1 MAKRKTTR
9 REAARRKRVRSK
21 KAKSALPRI
30 KRLRLDGT
38 SLSIE
43 RLAPLVRG
51 GDLHLTVS
59 AGARARVKAARAH
72 VDDLVDN
79 EAVVYGV
86 TTGFGKLKDVAI
98 PSEDLV
104 ELQKNLVLSHCC
116 GVGDPMPVEEV
127 RIAQVLRLN
136 GLLRGH
142 SGIRPQTIDKLTRL
156 FNAGFGPEV
165 PRQGSVGASGDL
177 APLSHMAATY
187 MGHGRVQ
194 LGGRSMTAKAAL
206 KKLGEEPLV
215 LHAKEGLALIN
226 GTEIMKAIGVVV
238 CQRASE
244 LSKLTDAVASL
255 SVEALFGSASPFDQ
269 RLADLKGDPGHERT
283 ASNVRACLNR
293 SEVMKSHTGC
303 DRVQDPY
310 SLRCVPQIHGAAKN
324 AIAHVAG
331 VLEQELNSVTDNPI
345 LFPETG
351 EVVSAGMFHGQSI
364 SMVMDYLGMAL
375 ATLANVSE
383 RRVEQLVNPDLSN
396 LPAFLAPKPGLH
408 SGYMIAQVAAAALAS
423 ENKVHA
429 HPASVDTVPTSAN
442 QEDHV
447 SMGVTAARKA
457 RTILENTEQVVAIE
471 LLCAAQ
477 AREFHPELA
486 AGKGAQALHDYLRE
500 SVAPLFRDRYAH
512 TDLEASC
519 VLVRDG
525 SALAAVERKA
535 GRLEACT
542 ASG

>member
-9 REAARRKRVRSK
+9 RKTARRKRVRSK
-21 KAKSALPRI
+21 KAKSAPPRV
-30 KRLRLDGT
+30 KHLRLDGT

-51 GDLHLTVS
+51 EALHLTVS
-59 AGARARVKAARAH
+59 AGARARVKAART
-72 VDDLVDN
+72 LVD
-79 EAVVYGV
+79 ELVQDEVVVYGV

-104 ELQKNLVLSHCC
+104 ELQKNLVLSHSC
-116 GVGDPMPVEEV
+116 GVGEPMPVEEV

-142 SGIRPQTIDKLTRL
+142 SGVRPQTVDKLTRL
-156 FNAGFGPEV
+156 FNSGFVPEV

-177 APLSHMAATY
+177 APLSHMAAAY
-187 MGHGRVQ
+187 MGHGRAQ
-194 LGGRSMTAKAAL
+194 LDGRSMTAKAAL

-215 LHAKEGLALIN
+215 LQAKEGLALIN

-238 CQRASE
+238 CQRALE
-244 LSKLTDAVASL
+244 LSKLSDAVASL
-255 SVEALFGSASPFDQ
+255 SIEALFGSASPFDQ

-283 ASNVRACLNR
+283 ASNVRACLKR
-293 SEVMKSHTGC
+293 SEVMKSHADC

-324 AIAHVAG
+324 AFAHVAG
-331 VLEQELNSVTDNPI
+331 VLERELNSVTDNPI

-351 EVVSAGMFHGQSI
+351 EVVSAGMFHGQPI

-457 RTILENTEQVVAIE
+457 RTILENTELVVAIE

-477 AREFHPELA
+477 AREFHPEFA
-486 AGKGAQALHDYLRE
+486 AGKGAQALHDHLRG
-500 SVAPLFRDRYAH
+500 SVAPLFRDRYVS
-512 TDLEASC
+512 TDIEASC
-519 VLVRDG
+519 ALVRDG

-535 GRLEACT
+535 GRLEA
-542 ASG
+542 

>member
-9 REAARRKRVRSK
+9 RKTTRRKRASSK
-21 KAKSALPRI
+21 KAKAAAPRV

-38 SLSIE
+38 SLSID

-51 GDLHLTVS
+51 EDLHLTVS
-59 AGARARVKAARAH
+59 AGARARVKEARAF
-72 VDDLVDN
+72 VDELVED
-79 EAVVYGV
+79 EEVVYGV

-98 PSEDLV
+98 PSEDLI
-104 ELQKNLVLSHCC
+104 ELQENLVLSHCC
-116 GVGDPMPVEEV
+116 GVGEPMPLEEV

-142 SGIRPQTIDKLTRL
+142 SGVRLQTIEKLARL
-156 FNAGFGPEV
+156 FNAGFIPLV

-177 APLSHMAATY
+177 APLSHMAAAY
-187 MGHGRVQ
+187 MGHGRVA
-194 LGGRSMTAKAAL
+194 LAGRSMTAKAAL

-238 CQRASE
+238 CYRARS
-244 LSKLTDAVASL
+244 LSKLSDAIAAL
-255 SVEALFGSASPFDQ
+255 SIDALFGSVGPFDQ

-283 ASNVRACLNR
+283 ASNVRACLKR
-293 SEVMKSHTGC
+293 SEVLKSHSDC

-310 SLRCVPQIHGAAKN
+310 SLRCVPQIHGSSKN
-324 AIAHVAG
+324 SIAHVTA
-331 VLEQELNSVTDNPI
+331 VLERELNSVTDNPI
-345 LFPETG
+345 LFPDTG
-351 EVVSAGMFHGQSI
+351 EVVSAGMFHGQPI
-364 SMVMDYLGMAL
+364 SMVMDYLGLAL

-383 RRVEQLVNPDLSN
+383 RRVEQLVNPDLSH

-457 RTILENTEQVVAIE
+457 RVILENTEQVLAIE

-477 AREFHPELA
+477 AREFHPELR
-486 AGKGAQALHDYLRE
+486 AGKGAQALYDHLRE

-512 TDLEASC
+512 ADLIASC
-519 VLVRDG
+519 DLVRDG

-535 GRLEACT
+535 GRLEA
-542 ASG
+542 

>member
-1 MAKRKTTR
+1 MAKRKSTGR
-9 REAARRKRVRSK
+9 RSTRRKRARK
-21 KAKSALPRI
+21 KKVKAAAPKV

-38 SLSIE
+38 TLSLE

-51 GDLHLTVS
+51 EDLHLTVS
-59 AGARARVKAARAH
+59 AGARALVKEARA
-72 VDDLVDN
+72 LVD
-79 EAVVYGV
+79 ELVEEGEVVYGV
-86 TTGFGKLKDVAI
+86 TTGFGKLKDVAV

-116 GVGDPMPVEEV
+116 GVGEPMPREEV

-142 SGIRPQTIDKLTRL
+142 SGVRPQTIDKLVRL
-156 FNAGFGPEV
+156 FNAGFVPEV

-177 APLSHMAATY
+177 APLSHMAAAY
-187 MGHGRVQ
+187 MGHGRAE

-226 GTEIMKAIGVVV
+226 GTEIMKAIGVVA
-238 CQRASE
+238 CARARS
-244 LSKLTDAVASL
+244 LSKLSDAVAAL
-255 SVEALFGSASPFDQ
+255 SIEALFGSATPFDE
-269 RLADLKGDPGHERT
+269 RLAELKADPGHERT
-283 ASNVRACLNR
+283 AANVRACLKR
-293 SEVMKSHTGC
+293 SEVLKSHAEC

-324 AIAHVAG
+324 AIAHVSA
-331 VLEQELNSVTDNPI
+331 VLERELNGVTDNPI

-351 EVVSAGMFHGQSI
+351 EVVSAGMFHGQPI
-364 SMVMDYLGMAL
+364 SMVMDYLGLAL

-383 RRVEQLVNPDLSN
+383 RRVEQLVNPDLSD

-457 RTILENTEQVVAIE
+457 RTILENTEQVLAIE
-471 LLCAAQ
+471 LLCAGQ
-477 AREFHPELA
+477 AREFHPELR
-486 AGKGAQALHDYLRE
+486 AGKGAQALHEHLRE
-500 SVAPLFRDRYAH
+500 HVAPLFRDRYAH
-512 TDLEASC
+512 TDLQAAC
-519 VLVRDG
+519 AIVRDG

-535 GRLEACT
+535 GRLEA
-542 ASG
+542 